1 VLYNMLVE
9 DKALRSIDLL
19 LQNIRDSSNFPL
31 ERLRNLARWL
41 ATESPDRGAVK
52 FGIALLGLFVPDD
65 DTDTLVTLGLHE
77 EFTLY
82 AVVALGSTLDASEAE
97 AAWWAIAK
105 RVHGWGRIQIVERL
119 ADTQRDDIRF
129 WLLREGYKNTVMHEY
144 LAYSCAVGGNLPGA
158 LKAGEIDDALLVGA
172 GEIIQAL
179 INGGPAEDIYYYD
192 DGATVV
198 PLYLEAATKA
208 RTRDLKVL
216 VAVGRIRDLV
226 TDDDTEWERLEALG
240 WTAEI
245 RQQLTD
251 ASERFIALDYWPEV
265 IESAWSTSDD
275 QVFWTASK
283 AGEVIGL
290 DVWEK
295 RFERQKAGL
304 SEQWYFLMQ
313 TDDPGRIQ
321 LVIDLLIAQFDLSKI
336 ATGPAEEMGFGP
348 GREQY
353 SAIDSVLQDLDR
365 FPGMGWPL
373 IQTGLRSP
381 VIRNRNMAI
390 RALTEWGVGNW
401 PTGTRELL
409 QRAFDDE
416 PYSQT
421 KKQLAEV
428 LALS

>member
-1 VLYNMLVE
+1 
-9 DKALRSIDLL
+9 
-19 LQNIRDSSNFPL
+19 
-31 ERLRNLARWL
+31 
-41 ATESPDRGAVK
+41 
-52 FGIALLGLFVPDD
+52 
-65 DTDTLVTLGLHE
+65 
-77 EFTLY
+77 
-82 AVVALGSTLDASEAE
+82 
-97 AAWWAIAK
+97 
-105 RVHGWGRIQIVERL
+105 
-119 ADTQRDDIRF
+119 
-129 WLLREGYKNTVMHEY
+129 MHEY

-158 LKAGEIDDALLVGA
+158 LKAGEIDDALLIGA

-192 DGATVV
+192 DGATIV

-245 RQQLTD
+245 RQQLAD
-251 ASERFIALDYWPEV
+251 ACERFVAFDYWPEV
-265 IESAWSTSDD
+265 IENAWSTSDD
-275 QVFWTASK
+275 QVFWTAAK

-304 SEQWYFLMQ
+304 SEQWYFLMH